1 VFATQNREDN
11 VKENKLGGL
20 LEGDTMVLPEQDNK
34 NSIENFGDRDASLK
48 RALVR
53 LQIEN
58 QRLKNL
64 VVTLSKTILDNV
76 VSNAANKEKG
86 DQNHGP

>member
-1 VFATQNREDN
+1 MEA
-11 VKENKLGGL
+11 
-20 LEGDTMVLPEQDNK
+20 DTMVLPEEQDNK
-34 NSIENFGDRDASLK
+34 NNIENFGDRNASLK

-64 VVTLSKTILDNV
+64 VVALSKTVLDNV
-76 VSNAANKEKG
+76 VSNAANKNKC
-86 DQNHGP
+86 D

>member
-1 VFATQNREDN
+1 
-11 VKENKLGGL
+11 
-20 LEGDTMVLPEQDNK
+20 MVLPEQDNK

-48 RALVR
+48 RAIVR